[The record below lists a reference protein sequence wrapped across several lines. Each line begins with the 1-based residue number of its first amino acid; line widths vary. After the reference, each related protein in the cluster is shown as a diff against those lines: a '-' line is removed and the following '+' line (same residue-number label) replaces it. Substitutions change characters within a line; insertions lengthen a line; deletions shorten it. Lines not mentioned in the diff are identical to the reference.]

1 MYVAA
6 RCHPQTGFPTH
17 RRVRLLLLAALC
29 AIVVTPLANSQAGS
43 QQKAPA
49 SQSVSVSAAPV
60 FAVAAIHINK
70 SDPSA
75 RSHIISAPTDGRFR
89 AINVPLNMLLQW
101 AFAIPDTRIVGG
113 PSWLGQTKFD
123 IEATADPSLDDQL
136 PKLTSQEGR
145 LRKQAML
152 QALLADRFQLQAH
165 QESRQ
170 LPLYALVLAKNGPR
184 FAPSQVN
191 GTTINTRRTEISVSG
206 SDDTLALLA
215 DALARSLGRPVVN
228 QTGLHGRYELD
239 LKWATDDA
247 SVSRTG
253 ASGGSDS
260 DSPSFFTAIQEQ
272 LGLKLVPQK
281 GPVSVL
287 VLDRV
292 EMPSE
297 N

>member
-1 MYVAA
+1 VPKVTLCQLPANSILPGLPLWMVFA
-6 RCHPQTGFPTH
+6 CVFI
-17 RRVRLLLLAALC
+17 AALC
-29 AIVVTPLANSQAGS
+29 AHGQAGS
-43 QQKAPA
+43 LPSTLV
-49 SQSVSVSAAPV
+49 SQSTGQPAAAPV
-60 FAVAAIHINK
+60 FAVAAIHIDK

-75 RSHIISAPTDGRFR
+75 RSHILSSPTDGHFR

-113 PSWLGQTKFD
+113 PSWLGQAKFD
-123 IEATADPSLDDQL
+123 IEATADPSVDDQL
-136 PKLTSQEGR
+136 RKLTSAEGR
-145 LRKQAML
+145 LQKQKML
-152 QALLADRFQLQAH
+152 QALLADRFQLQVH
-165 QESRQ
+165 EESRQ
-170 LPLYALVLAKNGPR
+170 LPLYALVLAKNGPK

-191 GTTINTRRTEISVSG
+191 GTTVDTRRTEISISG

-239 LKWATDDA
+239 LKWAPDD
-247 SVSRTG
+247 VSRPG

-260 DSPSFFTAIQEQ
+260 DSPSLFTAIQEQ
-272 LGLKLVPQK
+272 LGLKLLPQK

-287 VLDRV
+287 VLDHV